1 MSYICKW
8 CNKEFEVGYGN
19 NIFCSHSC
27 CSKFAASK
35 QEMSEEKRKQLE
47 KARACRKF
55 NNPLESTCTFCGKV
69 CKNQNSLRNHERLC
83 KMNPERQ
90 ETYLMKNKDR
100 ARSNQFIKARELG
113 LPIPEGT
120 LKGKPGTWLG
130 RKHTD
135 EQRKRISEGVKKAH
149 DEGRGHTWKNRYLN
163 PSYAEQWLYDV
174 LTNANIQ
181 FEKEKPFKGFF
192 LDVVVGNKVIEIDG
206 EQHYDAENFPEQ
218 IERDQRKDILL
229 REEGYLELR
238 IRWADVKSMPK
249 YFVQKILEF
258 IEKGETKFDGKFQ
271 KRQELLAQREKEKKE
286 REEKLRNLWAERL
299 AKIKNCQFDASK
311 RGWQKIVAEQSG
323 LSLREVVN
331 TARRYPNEIP
341 NWKKVNNLS
350 GSKNGT
356 FGKHWFTNGK
366 ENIISFE
373 CPEGFRPGKV
383 QKI

>member
-1 MSYICKW
+1 MENIEYKCK
-8 CNKEFEVGYGN
+8 
-19 NIFCSHSC
+19 
-27 CSKFAASK
+27 
-35 QEMSEEKRKQLE
+35 
-47 KARACRKF
+47 
-55 NNPLESTCTFCGKV
+55 FCGSIYRTNANK
-69 CKNQNSLRNHERLC
+69 CKHEKHCKQNPNRVEISDAWKQAMKRMHE
-83 KMNPERQ
+83 KGGGAHQERQ
-90 ETYLMKNKDR
+90 EFEC
-100 ARSNQFIKARELG
+100 QFCKKKWVTLKSGYKTHERYCSLN
-113 LPIPEGT
+113 PNRKEGT
-120 LKGKPGTWLG
+120 FKGKRHTEEQK
-130 RKHTD
+130 RK
-135 EQRKRISEGVKKAH
+135 ISEGAKKAH

-192 LDVVVGNKVIEIDG
+192 LDAVVGNKVIEIDG
-206 EQHYDAENFPEQ
+206 EQHYLPEEFPEQ
-218 IERDQRKDILL
+218 IERDQRKDRLL
-229 REEGYLELR
+229 KEEGYLELR

-271 KRQELLAQREKEKKE
+271 KRQELLAQREREKKE
-286 REEKLRNLWAERL
+286 REEKLKNLWVERL

-323 LSLREVVN
+323 LSLREVVA
-331 TARRYPNEIP
+331 TTCKYPNEIP
-341 NWKKVNNLS
+341 NWKKVNNLV

-356 FGKHWFTNGK
+356 FGKHWFTNGT